1 MTHRAF
7 VSVDNDRHNDC
18 KVSRRTLLSMSAA
31 APAVLLGR
39 YADAAESVQKTVTFD
54 KAQIA
59 ITLDLEMSR
68 NFPNWEDTRWDYQ
81 KGNLTQAAKE
91 YTVGACRRVKE
102 RGGAIHT
109 FVVGQV
115 FEQPDVEWLKQIAAA
130 GHPIGNHT
138 YDHVYLLAERTD
150 QVQYRFRRAR
160 LAFAWS
166 KRCRNL
172 AREHQADQCGT
183 RGTRRY

>member
-1 MTHRAF
+1 MTQRDF
-7 VSVDNDRHNDC
+7 GSVDNDRHNDC
-18 KVSRRTLLSMSAA
+18 KVSRRTLLSMTAA

-102 RGGAIHT
+102 RGGVIHT

-138 YDHVYLLAERTD
+138 YDHVYS
-150 QVQYRFRRAR
+150 AR
-160 LAFAWS
+160 
-166 KRCRNL
+166 
-172 AREHQADQCGT
+172 
-183 RGTRRY
+183 